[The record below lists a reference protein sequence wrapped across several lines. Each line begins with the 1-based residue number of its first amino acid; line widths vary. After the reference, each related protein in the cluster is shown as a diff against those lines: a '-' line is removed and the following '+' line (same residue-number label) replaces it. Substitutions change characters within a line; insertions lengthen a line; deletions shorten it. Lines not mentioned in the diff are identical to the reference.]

1 MSEYKTELV
10 DWVIY
15 DDPDNRVLAE
25 GTHQI
30 RYRSKRGRSQ
40 ALRLLSNRL
49 EREAPKNRNPPKGDD
64 FTDLWKWSVRR
75 EGL

>member
-15 DDPDNRVLAE
+15 DDPDNRVLAK

-49 EREAPKNRNPPKGDD
+49 DKESPKDRKSPKGDD
-64 FTDLWKWSVRR
+64 FTDLWTWRVRR